1 MHVATQP
8 RQPANHRSDNVSD
21 CVQRHGL
28 CKRGTLFYITGK
40 VMRSLWGQELYQPGQ
55 REGMGKGT
63 EKGRRLMALSLG
75 YLSVKAGNWQYSA
88 AEETHL
94 GRCMQDEQ
102 PQTVQKNG
110 HFWSEE
116 LCLEQEKDM
125 RYKVLP
131 AKDFLVL
138 LKTHHYRLP
147 VPTSSGNKESRLLGL
162 TPSIAGQG
170 DPP

>member
-1 MHVATQP
+1 MSIPLPSDHSCDRLSGGEGHAKLVGSGAV
-8 RQPANHRSDNVSD
+8 PAWTKECCH
-21 CVQRHGL
+21 
-28 CKRGTLFYITGK
+28 F
-40 VMRSLWGQELYQPGQ
+40 SLPYS
-55 REGMGKGT
+55 EGMGKGT

-125 RYKVLP
+125 QYKVLP

-162 TPSIAGQG
+162 TPPIAGEG
-170 DPP
+170 DLP